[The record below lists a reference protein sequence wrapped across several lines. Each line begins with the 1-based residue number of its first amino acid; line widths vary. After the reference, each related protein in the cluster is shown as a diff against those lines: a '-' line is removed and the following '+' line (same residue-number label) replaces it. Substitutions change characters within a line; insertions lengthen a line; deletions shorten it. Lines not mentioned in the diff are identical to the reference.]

1 MPILFVYEML
11 PTNECV
17 EDVAPWWWCFGRS
30 FKRWRPT
37 EGSEWLRMDLGFVAQ
52 PLFLLYF
59 LATMPCD
66 QLAVFSCCRLSF
78 VTAKGKVTPGI
89 MHTFSRRKGGHKW
102 EVKKPWT
109 REAWTFSKGEKP
121 WPPLRPSRFS
131 LPALCPLPSALSRP
145 PFFLVAATVSSA
157 LLRENWPLT
166 MTMVIHCDVYCPF
179 HTPHVPTRFLEDR
192 TSLCKQA
199 SLGITIFL
207 HPECW
212 SFRSG
217 VVTASDSSS
226 CEPSPPFLL
235 LLLFLSLG
243 QKTLRIF
250 HNDFL
255 DWMLG
260 WSQR

>member
-1 MPILFVYEML
+1 
-11 PTNECV
+11 
-17 EDVAPWWWCFGRS
+17 
-30 FKRWRPT
+30 
-37 EGSEWLRMDLGFVAQ
+37 MDLGVVVQ

-59 LATMPCD
+59 LAPMPYD

-89 MHTFSRRKGGHKW
+89 MHTFSGRKGGHKW

-109 REAWTFSKGEKP
+109 REAWTFSKGEKI

-131 LPALCPLPSALSRP
+131 LPALCPLPSARSRP
-145 PFFLVAATVSSA
+145 SSLWLLQCPPLCSERTDHSPWPWSYIVMCTVLFIHRMFSPDFWRTGPRYVSKLVWKSPSSYTLSA
-157 LLRENWPLT
+157 GTSGQEWSQ
-166 MTMVIHCDVYCPF
+166 HQ
-179 HTPHVPTRFLEDR
+179 TP
-192 TSLCKQA
+192 
-199 SLGITIFL
+199 G
-207 HPECW
+207 
-212 SFRSG
+212 
-217 VVTASDSSS
+217 S
-226 CEPSPPFLL
+226 CEPPPLL

-260 WSQR
+260 WSQQ

>member
-1 MPILFVYEML
+1 
-11 PTNECV
+11 
-17 EDVAPWWWCFGRS
+17 
-30 FKRWRPT
+30 
-37 EGSEWLRMDLGFVAQ
+37 MDLGVVAQ

-59 LATMPCD
+59 LVSMPCV

-89 MHTFSRRKGGHKW
+89 MHTFSGRKEGHKW

-109 REAWTFSKGEKP
+109 REAWTLSKGEKI

-131 LPALCPLPSALSRP
+131 LPALCPLLSARSRP

-179 HTPHVPTRFLEDR
+179 HTLHVPTDFWR
-192 TSLCKQA
+192 TGPPYVSKLVWKSQSSYTLNA
-199 SLGITIFL
+199 GTSGQ
-207 HPECW
+207 EW
-212 SFRSG
+212 SQHQTPG
-217 VVTASDSSS
+217 S
-226 CEPSPPFLL
+226 CEPPPLL

-243 QKTLRIF
+243 QKTLQIF

-260 WSQR
+260 WSQQ